1 MTKER
6 GVSPEVETSA
16 NAKEI
21 SANAEEA
28 PKSMKELQKELQE
41 AEDAFQKAQEREI
54 LSDDE
59 VVKEAER
66 RAIAQADGAVRDTF
80 GSGRPMDLSS
90 IQNQK
95 NEALKLMTVFY
106 SFFNTQFNALLAS
119 YRHGKY
125 SGRTEGSIRRWA
137 PFARSLMYRV
147 VLVSLIGSM
156 LQYGLSLAGNSEQEK
171 YRKVKNPETGKE
183 EREEVPGTER
193 FLKVFARNC
202 LSMMTG
208 GLVLGRDIA
217 NQAMNYALNGT
228 TYGRGLNPM
237 SNAWDA
243 MGEAGKVVD
252 LLARKGQKDLEI
264 EEKHAKEAQE
274 QAERLRKLKGKKRQ
288 EYLQKLEEEAKY
300 KHPDER
306 ITYSEIL
313 RHAANAGSTLTAS
326 RTGLTNTLVDA
337 ITGTMQYLNDTD
349 DRYDANWKN
358 IIWSALFDKKPVER
372 EIPKRP
378 PAPPKK
384 NKQKKAQ

>member
-28 PKSMKELQKELQE
+28 PKSMKELEQELRA
-41 AEDAFQKAQEREI
+41 AEDAFAKAQEVDI
-54 LSDDE
+54 LSDAE

-66 RAIAQADGAVRDTF
+66 RAIAEADAAIRDTF
-80 GSGRPMDLSS
+80 GSGRTMDLAS
-90 IQNQK
+90 IQRQK
-95 NEALKLMTVFY
+95 SEALKLMTTFY
-106 SFFNTQFNALLAS
+106 SFFNTQFNALFAA

-125 SGRTEGSIRRWA
+125 SGRTEGMIRRWA
-137 PFARSLMYRV
+137 PFARSVVYRIV
-147 VLVSLIGSM
+147 VMSLIGS
-156 LQYGLSLAGNSEQEK
+156 LLKFALGIDGSDDKDK

-183 EREEVPGTER
+183 ERQEIPALER
-193 FLKVFARNC
+193 FLKMFGKNT
-202 LSMMTG
+202 LSQVTG
-208 GLVLGRDIA
+208 SFVLVRDIA
-217 NQAMNYALNGT
+217 NQALNYAFDGT
-228 TYGRGLNPM
+228 TYGRSINPM
-237 SNAWDA
+237 STAADA
-243 MGEAGKVVD
+243 VEEAGTLIS
-252 LLARKGQKDLEI
+252 LLARKGEKDLEI

-274 QAERLRKLKGKKRQ
+274 REEKLKKLKGKKRQ
-288 EYLQKLEEEAKY
+288 EYLQKLEEDAKY
-300 KHPDER
+300 KQPDKR
-306 ITYSEIL
+306 ITYSEIG
-313 RHAANAGSTLTAS
+313 RHVLNMTSTVTAA
-326 RTGLTNTLVDA
+326 RTGISNTLVDA